1 MNHLLTDEKGGLQI
15 MNYNENETMMKWTDL
30 SNEILFSR
38 IMLDRNS
45 LGWLFKDLLPG
56 EYMLLVITG
65 KMEKAYL
72 RSLEYL
78 TKYNMPSIS
87 KLAGRLKNKGLVIWT
102 HDGDGSEGTYL
113 MLTKAGEE
121 RLREMEELTAK
132 YYARVIDQF
141 GEDKLREFTSMARR
155 IAELLK
161 EEMSE
166 REVPEDD
173 EP

>member
-1 MNHLLTDEKGGLQI
+1 MTNHS
-15 MNYNENETMMKWTDL
+15 ENETMMKWTDL

-56 EYMLLVITG
+56 EYMILVMTG

-78 TKYNMPSIS
+78 TKYDMSSIS

-113 MLTKAGEE
+113 MLTRAGEE
-121 RLREMEELTAK
+121 RLREMEETTAR

-141 GEDKLREFTSMARR
+141 GEEKMREFTSMARR
-155 IAELLK
+155 IADLLK
-161 EEMSE
+161 EEVSE
-166 REVPEDD
+166 QEVSEDD
-173 EP
+173 ES

>member
-1 MNHLLTDEKGGLQI
+1 MMNH
-15 MNYNENETMMKWTDL
+15 NENENMMKWTDL

-38 IMLDRNS
+38 ILLDRNS
-45 LGWLFKDLLPG
+45 LNWLLKDMLPG
-56 EYMLLVITG
+56 EYMILVMTG

-113 MLTKAGEE
+113 MLTDTGKA
-121 RLREMEELTAK
+121 RLQEMEEITARH
-132 YYARVIDQF
+132 YARVIDHF
-141 GEDKLREFTSMARR
+141 GEEKMREFTSMARR

-161 EEMSE
+161 EEIGE
-166 REVPEDD
+166 KEVSEDD
-173 EP
+173 ES

>member
-1 MNHLLTDEKGGLQI
+1 MTNHS
-15 MNYNENETMMKWTDL
+15 ENETMMKWTDL

-56 EYMLLVITG
+56 EYMILVITG

-78 TKYNMPSIS
+78 TKYDMPSIS

-113 MLTKAGEE
+113 MLTEAGET
-121 RLREMEELTAK
+121 RLQEMEEITAG

-141 GEDKLREFTSMARR
+141 GEEKIREFTSMARR
-155 IAELLK
+155 IADLLK
-161 EEMSE
+161 EEVSE
-166 REVPEDD
+166 QEVSEDD
-173 EP
+173 ES